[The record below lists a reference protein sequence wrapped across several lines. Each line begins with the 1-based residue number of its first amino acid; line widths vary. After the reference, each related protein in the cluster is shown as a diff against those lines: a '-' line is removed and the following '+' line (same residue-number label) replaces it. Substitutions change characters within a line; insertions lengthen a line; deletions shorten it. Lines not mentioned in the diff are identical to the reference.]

1 MSGRM
6 ILFNQI
12 DEADGS
18 LVFMET
24 LKDNPFEIKRT
35 FYIFS
40 VPEEN
45 TRANHASKTT
55 EFVLISINGYCKI
68 LTDDG
73 KEKQI
78 FSLNNPKSGIYVPPM
93 TWIKA
98 FDFSKD
104 CILLVFT
111 NEYYDKKKYID
122 NYHDF
127 VDECK
132 LLT

>member
-1 MSGRM
+1 MNSRM

-12 DEADGS
+12 DEDDGS
-18 LVFMET
+18 LVYMET
-24 LKDNPFEIKRT
+24 LKEIPIKIKRI

-40 VPEEN
+40 TPKGA
-45 TRANHASKTT
+45 TRANHANKTAD
-55 EFVLISINGYCKI
+55 FVMISINGSCKI

-78 FSLNNPKSGIYVPPM
+78 FNLNNPKNGIYVPKM

-104 CILLVFT
+104 CILLVFS

-122 NYHDF
+122 NYDDF
-127 VDECK
+127 LEEFK
-132 LLT
+132 Y